1 MVTTEESSYHTVKI
15 WDVSNLSNVELVG
28 EYLGSSHLAHNVQ
41 VKGRYVFISHYEAGI
56 TVIDIADPT
65 QPVEVTKFDTYP
77 AGESPAFHGCWGA
90 YPYAQNG
97 MVYASDIEGYL
108 TILQFDSA
116 ITGVRKSPV
125 PGRVALAQNHPNPF
139 NNSTTIGYQ
148 LPIYSDVTIK
158 IYNLLGQNVRTLV
171 DRQQAAGRHTVVWDG
186 RDDSG
191 NAMASGVY
199 FYRLTQNGISVDRK
213 LMLLK

>member
-1 MVTTEESSYHTVKI
+1 
-15 WDVSNLSNVELVG
+15 
-28 EYLGSSHLAHNVQ
+28 
-41 VKGRYVFISHYEAGI
+41 
-56 TVIDIADPT
+56 
-65 QPVEVTKFDTYP
+65 
-77 AGESPAFHGCWGA
+77 
-90 YPYAQNG
+90 

-108 TILQFDSA
+108 TILQFDST
-116 ITGVRKSPV
+116 ITGVRKSLA

-139 NNSTTIGYQ
+139 NNSTTIGYL
-148 LPIYSDVTIK
+148 LPLHTHVTIK

-171 DRQQAAGRHTVVWDG
+171 DGQQAAGRHTVVWDG

-199 FYRLTQNGISVDRK
+199 FYRLTQNGISMDRK